1 MISDVVKTTTAQV
14 IAQNS
19 DLLDKCI
26 NEEDER
32 PLMTIVSAVMAS
44 LNPQNQWKGDQRVGD
59 PVGIKELCKEALEK
73 RRAEKS
79 GRSIDQN
86 E

>member
-1 MISDVVKTTTAQV
+1 
-14 IAQNS
+14 
-19 DLLDKCI
+19 
-26 NEEDER
+26 
-32 PLMTIVSAVMAS
+32 MTIVSAVMAS

-59 PVGIKELCKEALEK
+59 PVGIKGLCKEALEK